1 MNVSK
6 VMIRDC
12 KGSDRRV
19 NSDSEVKTLA
29 VSRVTPLLLFRA
41 MTENTAKVTIGA
53 ATGVIYAELN

>member
-1 MNVSK
+1 MNVAR

-19 NSDSEVKTLA
+19 NRDSEVKTLA

-41 MTENTAKVTIGA
+41 MIENTANVTIGA